1 MRTARLWK
9 RLLGVESAVVEGVFI
24 EGEGASTVFV
34 ARVRPSS
41 SDRSRCGRCLK
52 RSPLYD
58 RGEGPRRWRT
68 LDLGQNMAYLESD
81 VPRVTCSVHGVTT
94 AHVPWARHGAR
105 HTTSFEDLCGW
116 LCAQAP
122 GSSVAELLRVS
133 WRTTTAIVE
142 RVVSDLAGRTDLLEG
157 LRRIGIDEIA
167 HRKGHRYITCVV
179 DHDTGRLVWAREGR
193 NSDTL
198 DQFFNDLGDERAG
211 LLTHVSADG
220 AEWIHAVV
228 KRRAPQALICLDPFH
243 IMQWVTKALDGV
255 RRKLWRTLQASG
267 HGSEIKGARWAL
279 LKNPLELNVDQRICV
294 AVIAK
299 TNRPLYR
306 AYLLKE
312 QMRAAIAV
320 KGEEGRALLGGWVQ
334 WAKRSRLPEFK
345 KLASTIE
352 RFRPYI
358 WNTMDEGLSNARSEA
373 TNTHLRVLTRRSYGF
388 HSPEAFIAMA
398 MLTRGGLCPE
408 LPGRG

>member
-1 MRTARLWK
+1 VRSARIWK
-9 RLLGVESAVVEGVFI
+9 RLLGVESAVVEEVSL
-24 EGEGASTVFV
+24 EGEGPLTVFV

-41 SDRSRCGRCLK
+41 SERYRCGRCKK

-68 LDLGQNMAYLESD
+68 LDLGQNMAYLESH
-81 VPRVTCSVHGVTT
+81 VPRVTCKEHGVTT
-94 AHVPWARHGAR
+94 ASVPWARHGAR

-122 GSSVAELLRVS
+122 GSSVAKLLRVS
-133 WRTTTAIVE
+133 WRTTTVIVQ

-157 LRRIGIDEIA
+157 LRRIGIDQIA
-167 HRKGHRYITCVV
+167 HRRGHRCITCVV

-193 NSDTL
+193 NSETL
-198 DQFFNDLGDERAG
+198 HQFFNDLGEQRAS

-220 AEWIHAVV
+220 AEWIHTVV
-228 KRRAPQALICLDPFH
+228 QQRAPQALICLDPFH
-243 IMQWVTKALDGV
+243 IMVWVTKALDGV
-255 RRKLWRTLQASG
+255 RRKLWRELQASG
-267 HGSEIKGARWAL
+267 KGSQIKGARWAL
-279 LKNPLELNVDQRICV
+279 LKNPLDLNEHQRICM
-294 AVIAK
+294 AVIEK

-312 QMRAAIAV
+312 QMRRAIAV
-320 KGEEGRALLGGWVQ
+320 KGAEGRGLIAGWVV
-334 WAKRSRLPEFK
+334 WAKSSRLPEFK
-345 KLASTIE
+345 KLAGTIE
-352 RFRPYI
+352 RFRPFI
-358 WNTMDEGLSNARSEA
+358 WNTMEEGLSNARSEA

-388 HSPEAFIAMA
+388 HSPAALIAMA
-398 MLTRGGLCPE
+398 MLTRGGLCRE